1 MAWNEPGNKGN
12 NNDPWGNKNSNDK
25 GPPELD
31 EVFRNLSKR
40 FGGGNGNGNGQGPR
54 RSKASLG
61 IAGILG
67 VAIIGLGVWAATGF
81 HTIKEAERGVKL
93 RFGEYVGLEDPGLQ
107 WKATFVDDVFPV
119 DVETVRSIP
128 ASGSMLTADENVVQ
142 VEMDVQYRV
151 TDPYRYLF
159 SAVDANESLREA
171 TDSALRYV
179 IGHNKM
185 DDILTTG
192 REAIRN
198 ETWKELERI
207 IEPYDLGLTIV
218 DVNFLPARPPEEV
231 KAAFDD
237 AIAAQEDEQRFI
249 REAEAYAREVE
260 PKARGMVERMGQQA
274 SAYQQRVTLEAQG
287 QVASFEKLLPE
298 YQAAPEV
305 TRQRLY
311 LETMEDVLGK
321 NNKVILDAQ
330 NSGNMMYL
338 PIDKLIGQSSS
349 TTTNTSSES
358 SKTPML
364 VEPSLNHINTPIQSD
379 SGRLTREERMRL
391 GRE

>member
-12 NNDPWGNKNSNDK
+12 DPWGNKSGNDK
-25 GPPELD
+25 GPPDLD
-31 EVFRNLSKR
+31 QLFRKLTKYFGGKGSKR
-40 FGGGNGNGNGQGPR
+40 GSSGSGFT
-54 RSKASLG
+54 S
-61 IAGILG
+61 AGILVVVG
-67 VAIIGLGVWAATGF
+67 IAVVVWVLSGF
-81 HTIKEAERGVKL
+81 YSVKEAERGVAL
-93 RFGEYVGLEDPGLQ
+93 RFGEFVSLVDPGLQ
-107 WKATFVDDVFPV
+107 WKPTFIEDVYPV
-119 DVETVRSIP
+119 NIETVRSIP

-151 TDPYRYLF
+151 SDPYKYMF
-159 SAVDANESLREA
+159 SVVDANSSLREA

-198 ETWKELERI
+198 DTWKEVERI
-207 IEPYDLGLTIV
+207 IKPYNLGLTIV

-231 KAAFDD
+231 KDAFDD

-249 REAEAYAREVE
+249 REAEAYAREIE
-260 PKARGMVERMGQQA
+260 PKARGAVERMAQQ
-274 SAYQQRVTLEAQG
+274 SEAYKQRVSLEAQG

-298 YQAAPEV
+298 YLAAPEV

-311 LETMEDVLGK
+311 LDTMQKVMSG
-321 NNKVILDAQ
+321 NNKVIIDTK

-338 PIDKLIGQSSS
+338 PLDKMMERKSPAKVQADSQAQHVNS
-349 TTTNTSSES
+349 TSVPTGHNSVPVDGRTSR
-358 SKTPML
+358 
-364 VEPSLNHINTPIQSD
+364 QD
-379 SGRLTREERMRL
+379 RMRQ

>member
-12 NNDPWGNKNSNDK
+12 DPWGNKGSNDK
-25 GPPELD
+25 GPPDLD

-40 FGGGNGNGNGQGPR
+40 FGGKGSGSSGSGIGNYGVI
-54 RSKASLG
+54 LILV
-61 IAGILG
+61 IA
-67 VAIIGLGVWAATGF
+67 AIVWFLSGLYSV
-81 HTIKEAERGVKL
+81 KEAERGVAL
-93 RFGEYVGLEDPGLQ
+93 RFGEYVGLVEPGLQ
-107 WKATFVDDVFPV
+107 WKPTFIEEVYPV

-128 ASGSMLTADENVVQ
+128 AAGSMLTADENLVQ

-151 TDPYRYLF
+151 TDPYKYLF
-159 SAVDANESLREA
+159 SAVDANSSLREA

-192 REAIRN
+192 REGIRN
-198 ETWKELERI
+198 DTWKELERI
-207 IEPYDLGLTIV
+207 IEPYNLGLTVV

-231 KAAFDD
+231 KDAFDD

-249 REAEAYAREVE
+249 REAEAYSREVE
-260 PKARGMVERMGQQA
+260 PKARGMVERMSQQA
-274 SAYQQRVTLEAQG
+274 EAYKQRVTLEAEG
-287 QVASFEKLLPE
+287 QVAQFEKILPE
-298 YQAAPEV
+298 YHAAPEV

-311 LETMEDVLGK
+311 LDTMQKVMSG
-321 NNKVILDAQ
+321 NNKVIIDAK

-338 PIDKLIGQSSS
+338 PLDKMMERKPSG
-349 TTTNTSSES
+349 NVSES
-358 SKTPML
+358 ASPKVTS
-364 VEPSLNHINTPIQSD
+364 PSEQASSVNSVHSNMPA
-379 SGRLTREERMRL
+379 SGRLSREERIRL